1 MYACI
6 QYIQV
11 NIQEMCKINLP
22 TTVYIIKNRLT
33 LHAICGFISFR
44 QSPTFMDIVRS
55 RVKYENRHKM
65 LSVEKLRNILLDENW
80 CRI

>member
-33 LHAICGFISFR
+33 LHAICGFISVFGNH
-44 QSPTFMDIVRS
+44 QLLWISYVVELSMKIVIKCYRS
-55 RVKYENRHKM
+55 KNCAIYY
-65 LSVEKLRNILLDENW
+65 
-80 CRI
+80 